1 MYGFHFLVWLFC
13 VKGIRDTQCGF
24 KLFTRS
30 AAFKAFSNLHIE
42 RWAFDVDLLYI
53 ASYFKMKIL
62 EIDINWQEIDGS
74 KVTMAS
80 WVQMGKD
87 ILLIRIKYLFG
98 AWKLNENLRMED

>member
-1 MYGFHFLVWLFC
+1 MIF
-13 VKGIRDTQCGF
+13 KCGF
-24 KLFTRS
+24 KLFTRN
-30 AAFKAFSNLHIE
+30 AAFKSFSNLHIE
-42 RWAFDVDLLYI
+42 RWAFDCDLLFI

-74 KVTMAS
+74 KVTVAS

-98 AWKLNENLRMED
+98 AWVKYKTLIIYKN